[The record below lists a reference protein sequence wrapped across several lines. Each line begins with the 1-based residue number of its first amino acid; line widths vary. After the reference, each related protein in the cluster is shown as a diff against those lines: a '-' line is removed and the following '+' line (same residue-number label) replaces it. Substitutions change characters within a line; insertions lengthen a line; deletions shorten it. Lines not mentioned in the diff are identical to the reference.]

1 MTILLHLAVVAAA
14 IIAGARSGGVGMG
27 MWGGAGLLVLS
38 ALGVAPTTPPVD
50 VMLVVLAVITAAA
63 ALDAAGGI
71 DVLVRVA
78 ERVIRARPRAVTFVA
93 PLVTWT
99 FTFVA
104 GTGHVVYPLLPV
116 IAETAL
122 RAGIRP
128 ERPMGIAAIA
138 SQQAITASPVS
149 AAMAAMIAILA
160 PVDPSWGLGR
170 ILLVAVPASLAGVL
184 AGALVS
190 SFVGQELDR
199 DPVYRARLAAGLLVD
214 PAAAPLPAPRP
225 GAGRAVAVFLAAVA
239 AVVAAGALPALRTPP
254 GGSPV
259 PMPVAIEIV
268 MLAAA
273 ALILG
278 LSGTPA
284 QRVPGTT
291 TMHCGVVALVAIFGL
306 AWLGDSLVRHH
317 EATLVP
323 ALGRQVAAAPWTFAF
338 GLFVGSILLYSQAAT
353 TKALVPVGLSLGI
366 PPATLVA
373 LFPAVNG
380 YFFIPVYGSL
390 VAAVTFDRSG
400 TTRIGRWIVDH
411 SFMVPGIVSTATA
424 VAVGLLLAS
433 RLR

>member
-14 IIAGARSGGVGMG
+14 ILLGARTGGVGMG
-27 MWGGAGLLVLS
+27 MWGGAGLL
-38 ALGVAPTTPPVD
+38 ALAATGVVPTAPPVD
-50 VMLVVLAVITAAA
+50 VMLVVLAVVTAAA

-160 PVDPSWGLGR
+160 GVDGSWGLGR
-170 ILLVAVPASLAGVL
+170 ILMVAVPASLAGVL
-184 AGALVS
+184 AGAAAS
-190 SFVGQELDR
+190 SWVGKELGA
-199 DPVYRARLAAGLLVD
+199 DPVYRARLAAGLVAD
-214 PAAAPLPAPRP
+214 PAASPLPAPRP
-225 GAGRAVAVFLAAVA
+225 GATRAVAVFLGAVV
-239 AVVAAGALPALRTPP
+239 AVVAAGALPILRTPP

-273 ALILG
+273 AAILAV
-278 LSGTPA
+278 SGTGA
-284 QRVPGTT
+284 DRVPGTT
-291 TMHCGVVALVAIFGL
+291 TMHCGIVALVAIFGL

-317 EATLVP
+317 EAALLP
-323 ALGRQVAAAPWTFAF
+323 AIGAWTKTAPWTFGF

-353 TKALVPVGLSLGI
+353 TKALIPVGLALGI
-366 PPATLVA
+366 APATLVA

-411 SFMVPGIVSTATA
+411 SFMLPGLVSTATA
-424 VAVGLLLAS
+424 VAVGLFLAA
-433 RLR
+433 RLG